1 MKEER
6 TSCAFAILGRPSAI
20 EERLLLPIYIL
31 DGDIRLVQPLLS
43 RGHSL
48 LRRQRKKRFAD
59 GPRFDLCGGGRPRAR
74 RRHSREKRENGELN
88 RPAPA
93 S

>member
-6 TSCAFAILGRPSAI
+6 TSCAFAILGGPSAI
-20 EERLLLPIYIL
+20 EERLLLPNTSWTTIS
-31 DGDIRLVQPLLS
+31 GPSNPFS
-43 RGHSL
+43 RGDSL

-59 GPRFDLCGGGRPRAR
+59 GPRLDLCGGGRPRAR
-74 RRHSREKRENGELN
+74 GRHGREKREHGELD